1 MKFHTHS
8 SPYFRRGSHVDFC
21 LMLLKN
27 RVAMYVLGGRG
38 KSRDMLEGPLAVL
51 KFFESIN

>member
-1 MKFHTHS
+1 M
-8 SPYFRRGSHVDFC
+8 DFC